1 MSKSIIK
8 EKSFSFA
15 IEIVGVYKELKRKN
29 EFVLSRQ
36 ILKSGTSIGA
46 NISEAVH
53 AQSRRDFAAKL
64 HISRKEANETL
75 YWIELLEATNY
86 LDSIK
91 SKKLKNDC
99 IEIQKILSSIL
110 LTVKNGK

>member
-91 SKKLKNDC
+91 SKKLQNDC